1 MAASYEVWL
10 CSDVGER
17 LVLLDAWERLEYV
30 KALGKVGAFS
40 LSLGQELPADLLQ
53 VDRQIQVWRRPV
65 GGVLSLDFLGFLR
78 YWKHELKGGSYTLTL
93 AGPDHQ
99 DILARRI
106 VAYPAGHAFA
116 VISGGAADNGIKDIF
131 DENFL
136 ATATDSDRELQAYG
150 LSVAADEGA
159 AAGVTMG
166 YAWRDVV
173 RVLADISQAAQTAG
187 GEVFYGLEITGIDAA
202 TGLVSMEFR
211 TAVGQWGEDRTW
223 DTATPVVFGP
233 EYGNVESAWLE
244 VDHREE
250 VTYVYAGGQGEGAN
264 RVIETASD
272 ADRIARSVWNRRE
285 AFRDARNES
294 DPDAVQAAADEA
306 LAAGRPI
313 ERFGVV
319 VLDTE
324 QARYGRD
331 WALGDLVTAQAFGR
345 QFDALV
351 RSVQVSVNRN
361 GQETISARLS
371 NEEAA

>member
-30 KALGKVGAFS
+30 KALGKVGAFN
-40 LSLGQELPADLLQ
+40 LTLGHELPADLLQ

-116 VISGGAADNGIKDIF
+116 TINGGAADNGLKDVF

-136 ATATDSDRELQAYG
+136 ATATDAARELQAYG
-150 LSVAADEGA
+150 LSVAPDLGE

-166 YAWRDVV
+166 YAWRDVP
-173 RVLADISQAAQTAG
+173 RVLSDISKVAQTAG
-187 GEVFYGLEITGIDAA
+187 GEVFYGLEIIGVDAV

-250 VTYVYAGGQGEGAN
+250 VTYVYAGGQGEGAERIIKEAGDAI
-264 RVIETASD
+264 RVA
-272 ADRIARSVWNRRE
+272 ASVWNRRE
-285 AFRDARNES
+285 RFRDARNES

-331 WALGDLVTAQAFGR
+331 WALGDLVTAQAFDR

-351 RSVQVSVNRN
+351 RSVQVRVDRA
-361 GQETISARLS
+361 QETITARLS

>member
-10 CSDVGER
+10 CTDVGER

-30 KALGKVGAFS
+30 KALGKVGAFN
-40 LSLGQELPADLLQ
+40 LTLGRELPADLLQ

-93 AGPDHQ
+93 AGPDQQ

-116 VISGGAADNGIKDIF
+116 TISGGAADNGLKDVV

-136 ATATDSDRELQAYG
+136 AAATDAARELQAYG
-150 LSVAADEGA
+150 LTVAPDLSE

-187 GEVFYGLEITGIDAA
+187 GEVFYGLEIAGVDAA
-202 TGLVSMEFR
+202 TGLVSMAFR
-211 TAVGQWGEDRTW
+211 TAVGQWGTDRTW

-250 VTYVYAGGQGEGAN
+250 VTYVYAGGQGEGAE
-264 RVIETASD
+264 RIIKEAGD
-272 ADRIARSVWNRRE
+272 ATRIAASVWNRRE
-285 AFRDARNES
+285 RFRDARNES

-306 LAAGRPI
+306 LAAGRPV
-313 ERFGVV
+313 ERFGVA

-331 WALGDLVTAQAFGR
+331 WALGDLTTARAFGR

-351 RSVQVSVNRN
+351 RSVQVRVDRA
-361 GQETISARLS
+361 QETITARLS
-371 NEEAA
+371 NEEAT